1 MLHEAMLPPWSFV
14 VDIPCIH
21 SDISCM
27 HSDISCI
34 HSDVPCMHS
43 DSLHS
48 HVHMLH
54 SIHSITHLHIRSLY
68 STALQLS
75 SKLPFWMHYHYGIS
89 GQIVHHPWMLWCLSY
104 QLLLVV
110 LYNTDFFKSYHYS
123 TLADFIAAMFIIG
136 KQMLSKQNYGS
147 VICCY
152 HWGFSRLVS
161 RLDIRS
167 RYDLLI
173 GGGGGGLNS

>member
-1 MLHEAMLPPWSFV
+1 MRPCFLPGVSLWTYHV
-14 VDIPCIH
+14 YIQTYHVCIQTYH
-21 SDISCM
+21 VYIQTY
-27 HSDISCI
+27 HVCI
-34 HSDVPCMHS
+34 QTRYIH
-43 DSLHS
+43 
-48 HVHMLH
+48 
-54 SIHSITHLHIRSLY
+54 IHSITHLHIRSLY

-89 GQIVHHPWMLWCLSY
+89 GQIVHHPWMLWCLNY

-173 GGGGGGLNS
+173 GGGVA